1 MAEPLLRV
9 EDLKTYFF
17 TEAGVVRAVD
27 GVSFTVEKGE
37 PLGLVGES
45 GSGKTVTALS
55 VLGVVPRPGRIVS
68 GRVIFDGED
77 LLSKPEKE
85 MRKYRGRRIG
95 YVSQDPN
102 SSLDPLFTVG
112 NQLAEVVRVHAN
124 VPKEQASEKVL
135 ELLKRVRISEPEA
148 RMRAYPHELSGGMR
162 QRIAIAR
169 ALAGEPDLLI
179 ADEPTTN
186 LDVTIQAQVLDL
198 LRDLQR
204 ELGMTLVIITHDMGI
219 IAEMTKKVVVLYAGR
234 VAEIATTTET
244 FATPKHPYTSALLK
258 AVPRV
263 DRKRELVPI
272 GGNIPNLITPPTG
285 CRFHPRCRFVKEV
298 CVSQEPVLEKIG
310 GEREVSCHRWREI
323 DLEGTS

>member
-1 MAEPLLRV
+1 
-9 EDLKTYFF
+9 
-17 TEAGVVRAVD
+17 VVRAVD
-27 GVSFTVEKGE
+27 GMSFAVEKGE

-45 GSGKTVTALS
+45 GSGKTVSALS
-55 VLGVVPRPGRIVS
+55 VLGIVPRPGKVVG
-68 GRVIFDGED
+68 GRVMFDGED
-77 LLSKPEKE
+77 LLTKPEKE

-112 NQLAEVVRVHAN
+112 SQLSEVVQAHEK
-124 VPKEQASEKVL
+124 VPKSRASEKVL
-135 ELLKRVRISEPEA
+135 ELLQRVRISEPEA
-148 RMRAYPHELSGGMR
+148 RMKAYPHELSGGMR

-198 LRDLQR
+198 LKDLQR
-204 ELGMTLVIITHDMGI
+204 ELGMTLILITHDMGI
-219 IAEMTKKVVVLYAGR
+219 VAEMTKRVVVLYAGR
-234 VAEIATTTET
+234 VAESASTKET

-263 DRKRELVPI
+263 DRRKELVPI
-272 GGNIPNLITPPTG
+272 GGNIPNLITPPSG
-285 CRFHPRCRFVKEV
+285 CRFHPRCKFMQEI
-298 CVSQEPVLEKIG
+298 CVSTEPPLEAIG
-310 GEREVSCHRWREI
+310 GEREVSCHRWKEI
-323 DLEGTS
+323 TVEGTS

>member
-1 MAEPLLRV
+1 
-9 EDLKTYFF
+9 
-17 TEAGVVRAVD
+17 VVRAVD
-27 GVSFTVEKGE
+27 GVSFTVERGE

-45 GSGKTVTALS
+45 GSGKTVSALS
-55 VLGVVPRPGRIVS
+55 VLRIVPRPGKIV
-68 GRVIFDGED
+68 GGKVIFDGED
-77 LLSKPEKE
+77 LLAKPEKE

-112 NQLAEVVRVHAN
+112 NQLAEVVQAHEK
-124 VPKEQASEKVL
+124 VPKDRASAKVL
-135 ELLKRVRISEPEA
+135 ELLQRVRISEPEA
-148 RMRAYPHELSGGMR
+148 RMKAYPHELSGGMR

-204 ELGMTLVIITHDMGI
+204 ELGMTLILITHDMGI
-219 IAEMTKKVVVLYAGR
+219 VAEMTKKVVVLYAGR
-234 VAEIATTTET
+234 VAEIASTKET
-244 FATPKHPYTSALLK
+244 FASPKHPYTSALLK

-263 DRKRELVPI
+263 DRRKELVPI
-272 GGNIPNLITPPTG
+272 GGNIPNLITPPSG
-285 CRFHPRCRFVKEV
+285 CRFHPRCKFIQDI
-298 CVSQEPVLEKIG
+298 CVSKEPPLDGIG
-310 GEREVSCHRWREI
+310 GGREVSCHRWREI
-323 DLEGTS
+323 SLEGTS